1 MKVGKQENA
10 LIVVFYF
17 VLCSL
22 KDVGF
27 FTGLLIHSH
36 RDQRKDA
43 TTYNSYQKKEKYKV
57 SLNPCNTLV
66 AITTRY

>member
-27 FTGLLIHSH
+27 FYW
-36 RDQRKDA
+36 A
-43 TTYNSYQKKEKYKV
+43 TNSQ
-57 SLNPCNTLV
+57 SP
-66 AITTRY
+66 